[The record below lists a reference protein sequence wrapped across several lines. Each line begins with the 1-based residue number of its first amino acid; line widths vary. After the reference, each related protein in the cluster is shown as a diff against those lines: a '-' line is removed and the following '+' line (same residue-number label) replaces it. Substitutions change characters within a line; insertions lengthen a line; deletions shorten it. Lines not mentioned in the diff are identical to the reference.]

1 MEHIFLLK
9 GLTCPNCSAK
19 IEKDVGEMSG
29 IQRCSINLMR
39 QTLTVD
45 SDVPP
50 DVLLRKI
57 TAIVHSHEP
66 EVEVS
71 GQDSAANDSGKKSES
86 GILSDR
92 KCRAL
97 IIRLTVGALLFGVAV
112 AWAGL
117 WNASLPFELTLLVVS
132 YIILGGDVVWIAAK
146 NITRGRVFDE
156 HFLMSVSTIG
166 AFVIGEYPE
175 AVAVM
180 LFYQVGEFFQAM
192 SVKRSAQ
199 SISSLMDLRPDYATV
214 QRNGERIR
222 VSPETVSVGEVI
234 IVKPGEKIPL
244 DGVVLEGDSMLD
256 MRALTG
262 ESVPRTIHK
271 GDTALSGCVNQDG
284 VLTIKTTKAFGESTA
299 SKIIE
304 LVETASDRKARTEN
318 FITTFARYYTPVVV
332 VMAAFLAI
340 LPPVFFGG
348 NWTEWIRR
356 GFVFLVVS
364 CPCALVISIP
374 LTFIGGIRA
383 ASRHGVLVKGGNYLE
398 ALNKVGIVVFDKTGT
413 LTKGVFRVTDIL
425 PASGF
430 SKEQVLEY
438 VSGAESLS
446 NHPIAKSILAA
457 YGKNVEPTTAS
468 DYREFPGKGIRVTVE
483 GKTVLAGNEKL
494 MLSEHVEFTVC
505 EKTGTRVY
513 VAVNGQYAGCV
524 LITDELKPDSKRT
537 VGELKRLG
545 AERTVMLTGDSESIG
560 KAVAEELLLDE
571 YYAQLLPDQKVEMI
585 ERLDQKKRKGSTLVF
600 VGDGINDAP
609 VLARADVGVAMG
621 GLGSDAAIEASDVVL
636 MTDEPSRLADAIRVA
651 KRTRIIVMQNIV
663 FAIGIKVL
671 FLLLGALGIAGMWEA
686 VFGDVGVTIIAV
698 LNAMRNGGRTA
709 GR

>member
-29 IQRCSINLMR
+29 VQRCSINLMR
-39 QTLTVD
+39 QTLTVV
-45 SDVPP
+45 SDVPS
-50 DVLLRKI
+50 DVLLRII

-71 GQDSAANDSGKKSES
+71 GQDSAANDSGNKPES

-97 IIRLTVGALLFGVAV
+97 MIRLAVGALLFGVAV

-117 WNASLPFELTLLVVS
+117 WNASLPFELTLLVIS
-132 YIILGGDVVWIAAK
+132 YIVLGGDVVWTAAK

-156 HFLMSVSTIG
+156 HFLMTVSTIG
-166 AFVIGEYPE
+166 AFIIREYPE

-199 SISSLMDLRPDYATV
+199 SISNLMNLRPDYATV

-222 VSPETVSVGEVI
+222 VSPETVSVGEAI

-271 GDTALSGCVNQDG
+271 GNTALSGCVNQDG

-374 LTFIGGIRA
+374 LTFIGGVQAR
-383 ASRHGVLVKGGNYLE
+383 RPCERRKL
-398 ALNKVGIVVFDKTGT
+398 
-413 LTKGVFRVTDIL
+413 
-425 PASGF
+425 SG
-430 SKEQVLEY
+430 
-438 VSGAESLS
+438 GAEQGRHCRVRQDRDSHQRRIPG
-446 NHPIAKSILAA
+446 NGHPS
-457 YGKNVEPTTAS
+457 
-468 DYREFPGKGIRVTVE
+468 GIRV
-483 GKTVLAGNEKL
+483 LQR
-494 MLSEHVEFTVC
+494 
-505 EKTGTRVY
+505 TGP
-513 VAVNGQYAGCV
+513 G
-524 LITDELKPDSKRT
+524 
-537 VGELKRLG
+537 
-545 AERTVMLTGDSESIG
+545 
-560 KAVAEELLLDE
+560 
-571 YYAQLLPDQKVEMI
+571 
-585 ERLDQKKRKGSTLVF
+585 
-600 VGDGINDAP
+600 
-609 VLARADVGVAMG
+609 
-621 GLGSDAAIEASDVVL
+621 
-636 MTDEPSRLADAIRVA
+636 IRV
-651 KRTRIIVMQNIV
+651 RS
-663 FAIGIKVL
+663 
-671 FLLLGALGIAGMWEA
+671 
-686 VFGDVGVTIIAV
+686 
-698 LNAMRNGGRTA
+698 
-709 GR
+709 